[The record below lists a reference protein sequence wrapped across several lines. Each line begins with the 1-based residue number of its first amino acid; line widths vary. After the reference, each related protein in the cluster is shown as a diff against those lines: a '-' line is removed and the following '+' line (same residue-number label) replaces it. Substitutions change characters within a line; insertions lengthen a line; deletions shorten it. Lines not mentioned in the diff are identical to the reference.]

1 MALLLT
7 ERDVRDLLDVRAA
20 MDLVE
25 AAFREKGAGR
35 APNRPRQRVLV
46 PGGALHVMAG
56 GLPGQGV
63 MGLKAYSTVAGRAR
77 FVVLLFSAATGELLA
92 LIEADWLGAL
102 RTGAAS
108 GVATRHLAREDARR
122 FGLIGA
128 GHQAVTQALA
138 VCAVRPIE
146 QARVFSRDPARRA
159 RFCADLTRQTGVE
172 FVPVGSAEEAVRGAD
187 IVTTIT
193 TAREPVLHGEWLAS
207 GAHVN
212 AAGVNWANRRELDEL
227 AVLRADVIAVD
238 DRDQARLECGDL
250 LPLIEAGDLSWERV
264 VELGE
269 VLTGAAPGR
278 TDSGQ
283 VTLFESQG
291 IAIEDV
297 AAAKYVYDR
306 ARERGIGRDVPLAP

>member
-1 MALLLT
+1 M
-7 ERDVRDLLDVRAA
+7 
-20 MDLVE
+20 
-25 AAFREKGAGR
+25 
-35 APNRPRQRVLV
+35 
-46 PGGALHVMAG
+46 
-56 GLPGQGV
+56 
-63 MGLKAYSTVAGRAR
+63 
-77 FVVLLFSAATGELLA
+77 
-92 LIEADWLGAL
+92 
-102 RTGAAS
+102 
-108 GVATRHLAREDARR
+108 
-122 FGLIGA
+122 
-128 GHQAVTQALA
+128 
-138 VCAVRPIE
+138 
-146 QARVFSRDPARRA
+146 
-159 RFCADLTRQTGVE
+159 
-172 FVPVGSAEEAVRGAD
+172 PVGSAEEAVRGAD